1 MVPSEMESTAQMMPE
16 LYRLLYIQRKHQNH
30 AADDEYHCFLSPH
43 SARKKLT
50 QKPYGRP
57 SGQRAF
63 ALLHCPLHSRRVYSI
78 PGNVVYRPSTHN
90 NKRIIVEYR
99 VRFPF
104 SSPQIKN
111 VDATPFKF
119 KGFFFIIL
127 LFLRQRPETDRD
139 RSKEATAKKRLLKV
153 SFFSIGGIDFFF
165 TLSLSFL
172 LLGPVGCVIVCCCSC
187 RVSSSATTMTM
198 KNKELICV
206 QCKWKKKGFI
216 CIYTLRNISR
226 AERETA
232 VPKTI
237 AIRDN
242 NNKKTCRKGSNA
254 RGRGRRDVR
263 RPCTEFFIIC
273 FAHFSYRVLFDA
285 FFFS

>member
-153 SFFSIGGIDFFF
+153 SFFSIGGIDFF
-165 TLSLSFL
+165 L
-172 LLGPVGCVIVCCCSC
+172 LYLYPFYYSAPSVVLLCVAVVVVWAVQLRRWRWRIRSWFVCN
-187 RVSSSATTMTM
+187 A
-198 KNKELICV
+198 NE
-206 QCKWKKKGFI
+206 KKGVHLH
-216 CIYTLRNISR
+216 IYFTKHIASR
-226 AERETA
+226 TWDGCSE
-232 VPKTI
+232 
-237 AIRDN
+237 DN
-242 NNKKTCRKGSNA
+242 CDPRQQQQKNM
-254 RGRGRRDVR
+254 
-263 RPCTEFFIIC
+263 
-273 FAHFSYRVLFDA
+273 
-285 FFFS
+285 

>member
-63 ALLHCPLHSRRVYSI
+63 AHLHCPLHSRRVYSI

-206 QCKWKKKGFI
+206 QCKWKKGVSSAYI
-216 CIYTLRNISR
+216 LYETY
-226 AERETA
+226 RE
-232 VPKTI
+232 P
-237 AIRDN
+237 N
-242 NNKKTCRKGSNA
+242 
-254 RGRGRRDVR
+254 VR
-263 RPCTEFFIIC
+263 R
-273 FAHFSYRVLFDA
+273 LFRRQLR
-285 FFFS
+285 SETTTTKNM